1 MAPLLSHDE
10 MHRAA
15 PTISACSRLLGGVA
29 ICHARLNI
37 RSGSED
43 IMGTE
48 NRSIAI
54 LDKRGYCRQ
63 SETVTG
69 TVFLD
74 IVSVLP
80 YPSCPLPSA
89 AFFFV

>member
-48 NRSIAI
+48 NSLCLVTLFAEP
-54 LDKRGYCRQ
+54 
-63 SETVTG
+63 ETVTG

>member
-1 MAPLLSHDE
+1 MAPLFSHDE

-43 IMGTE
+43 ITGTE
-48 NRSIAI
+48 NWF
-54 LDKRGYCRQ
+54 
-63 SETVTG
+63 VT
-69 TVFLD
+69 
-74 IVSVLP
+74 SVDTAVVGEASTDAAS
-80 YPSCPLPSA
+80 YMWVMA
-89 AFFFV
+89 AFVW